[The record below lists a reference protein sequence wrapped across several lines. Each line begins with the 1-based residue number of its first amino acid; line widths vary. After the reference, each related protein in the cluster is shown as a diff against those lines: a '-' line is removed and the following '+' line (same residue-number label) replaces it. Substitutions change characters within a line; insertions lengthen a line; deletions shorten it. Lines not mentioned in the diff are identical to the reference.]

1 MTVET
6 ASTYAYAGLDGTQ
19 TYIEGSEV
27 LDLGLWSNATTYAV
41 NDVVSFGNALYI
53 CLQTNLDVT
62 PNTDPAYWSGFVIV
76 NRHET
81 QPIPPSAEEI
91 NALYKSDYG
100 TVGELRSD
108 DTSIAGIV
116 WVNQTADDGS
126 QEGAFFRRTGSGPHD
141 GVNRIVRYDL
151 VVYSRC
157 F

>member
-19 TYIEGSEV
+19 AYIEGSEV
-27 LDLGLWSNATTYAV
+27 LDRGTWSDAVTYAV

-53 CLQTNLDVT
+53 GLQTSLDVT

-100 TVGELRSD
+100 TVGELRTD
-108 DTSIAGIV
+108 TTSIAGIV

-141 GVNRIVRYDL
+141 GVNTIVRYDL